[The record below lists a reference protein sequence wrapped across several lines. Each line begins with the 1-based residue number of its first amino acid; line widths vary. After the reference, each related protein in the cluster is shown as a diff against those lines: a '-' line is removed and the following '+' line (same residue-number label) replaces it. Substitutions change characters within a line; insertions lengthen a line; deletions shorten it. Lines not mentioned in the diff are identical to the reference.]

1 MGTWRHVL
9 MRSSI
14 ASAIDAASA
23 TVAALR
29 RRQSPAAPLPPPTEQ
44 RPASAP
50 QPEASVPAT
59 DAGRWQGDHL
69 EALPRQPLYTMAA
82 SWGIPERRL
91 SQMSREDI
99 LERLLRRDRAAG
111 TS

>member
-1 MGTWRHVL
+1 MR
-9 MRSSI
+9 RSSI
-14 ASAIDAASA
+14 TSAIDAASA

-29 RRQSPAAPLPPPTEQ
+29 RSQMPAAPLPPPAEQ
-44 RPASAP
+44 PSAP
-50 QPEASVPAT
+50 VSEPEASAPAT
-59 DAGRWQGDHL
+59 DAGRWQGDDL
-69 EALPRQPLYTMAA
+69 EGLPRQPLYTMAA

-99 LERLLRRDRAAG
+99 LEMLLRRDRAAG